1 MLTLPYTTL
10 QRIEVLEKLL
20 GKWGKVLHPRNLLL
34 VRWVTLGHSGS
45 PGSPG
50 HIAHNS
56 QKGETDPVSR
66 LRYNLVGLYG
76 RQPGYSQ
83 EEMTEALWERKR
95 ELCEDVMVTL
105 KVGWWCWRW

>member
-1 MLTLPYTTL
+1 M
-10 QRIEVLEKLL
+10 
-20 GKWGKVLHPRNLLL
+20 
-34 VRWVTLGHSGS
+34 
-45 PGSPG
+45 
-50 HIAHNS
+50 
-56 QKGETDPVSR
+56 SR

-105 KVGWWCWRW
+105 KVGWRCWWW